1 MSIESSVP
9 FGANRGRPSLPPY
22 PNSWYRVA
30 FSHEVPRGTVK
41 SVSAFG
47 RDLVVFRGED
57 GELGVLDAYCP
68 HLGAH
73 LGHNG
78 RVENNAVV
86 CPFHAWSFDKGGECT
101 KIAYCDKIPKRA
113 RAEAFEVDERNGM
126 VFVYHHDRGQA
137 PAARVPEI
145 PELSDPDWLPYRS
158 ITVPVRAHVQDMG
171 ENAVDA
177 PHFQV
182 VHGTKDVPDI
192 ARVEVSDDRFVTRLV
207 DHFDFFGKSRP
218 VDIEISI
225 YQPGFTTV
233 RIGLF
238 MKVLIVT
245 TTTAVSEDLTTQ
257 THSIVVRRGRVPLL
271 ARLFRWFFMREIRR
285 QLEQDR
291 QVLDYKRYNEVPV
304 LCAEDGPVMKYRR
317 WFSRFY
323 SDQTRASRRRL
334 DVVG

>member
-1 MSIESSVP
+1 MKAEKLVP
-9 FGANRGRPSLPPY
+9 FGANRGRPVLPPF

-30 FSHEVPRGTVK
+30 FSNELPRGGVK

-57 GELGVLDAYCP
+57 GQLGALDAYCP

-73 LGHNG
+73 LGMNG
-78 RVENNAVV
+78 KVEGDSVV
-86 CPFHAWSFDKGGECT
+86 CPFHAWGFDKRGECT
-101 KIAYCDKIPKRA
+101 KIAYCDKIPKKA

-126 VFVYHHDRGQA
+126 VFIHHHDRGEA
-137 PAARVPEI
+137 PRTRVPEI
-145 PELSDPDWLPYRS
+145 PEVNDPDWLPYRS
-158 ITVPVRAHVQDMG
+158 LTVPVRAHVQDMG

-177 PHFQV
+177 PHFRV
-182 VHGTKDVPDI
+182 VHGTKEVPEI
-192 ARVEVSDDRFVTRLV
+192 TRTEATDDAFVTRLV
-207 DHFDFFGKSRP
+207 DHFDFFGKTRP
-218 VDIEISI
+218 VDVEISI

-238 MKVLIVT
+238 MKVLILT
-245 TTTAVSEDLTTQ
+245 TTTAVSEDLTLQ
-257 THSIVVRRGRVPLL
+257 THSILVKRSRIPLL
-271 ARLFRWFFMREIRR
+271 ARLFRWFFTREIRH

-291 QVLDYKRYNEVPV
+291 QVLDYKRYNDVPV

-323 SDQTRASRRRL
+323 SEPTRASRRRL